1 MFVQT
6 LYVFNT
12 LKDFNWRAEGIY
24 DIISTSVS
32 CVELTGFWCD
42 FQCSPQTQTFV
53 SIKIY
58 YFSSAQLLV
67 NTNIHSSNHSNS
79 ITDRHASHAE
89 AVIQTEHQKEDKGDL
104 HDFKHGVVVGAR
116 RDGLSISKIPDL
128 LEFSHTSTSLQ

>member
-1 MFVQT
+1 MTSFPHLCHV
-6 LYVFNT
+6 LNLLVFGVIFSAA
-12 LKDFNWRAEGIY
+12 LRH
-24 DIISTSVS
+24 SVM
-32 CVELTGFWCD
+32 
-42 FQCSPQTQTFV
+42 FV

-67 NTNIHSSNHSNS
+67 NTNIHSGNHSNS

-116 RDGLSISKIPDL
+116 RDGLSISKIQK
-128 LEFSHTSTSLQ
+128 FSHTSTSLQ

>member
-1 MFVQT
+1 MTSFPHLCHV
-6 LYVFNT
+6 LNLLVFGVIFSAA
-12 LKDFNWRAEGIY
+12 LRH
-24 DIISTSVS
+24 SVM
-32 CVELTGFWCD
+32 
-42 FQCSPQTQTFV
+42 FV

-67 NTNIHSSNHSNS
+67 NTNIHSGNHSNS